1 MSEHVHV
8 RVSLSEE
15 LERAILA
22 IAAGLSSAYGDTHL
36 LHHLQEMERR
46 IMATMKELQDAV
58 AAEDT
63 VIDSVLELVKGLVQ
77 KIADLNI
84 SNPADAAAR
93 DALVTDIK
101 ARTDAM
107 AAAVVS
113 GTPAA

>member
-22 IAAGLSSAYGDTHL
+22 IAAGTASAYGDTKLVHY
-36 LHHLQEMERR
+36 LQEMERR

-63 VIDSVLELVKGLVQ
+63 VIDSVLELVKGLAQ
-77 KIADLNI
+77 KIADLAPNQ
-84 SNPADAAAR
+84 AAI
-93 DALVTDIK
+93 DALAADVK
-101 ARTDAM
+101 AQADKM
-107 AAAVVS
+107 AAAVAAN
-113 GTPAA
+113 TPAA